1 MKEGELTLMVMA
13 DYSKA
18 FDTVNFKTVLRKMH
32 HPGFSNNFM
41 KWTANYLSNSR
52 QFVQIDDHQ
61 SKPAVTHFGVPQ
73 GSILGPIIFN
83 IYVSDLKKSIHPDMS
98 RIQYADD
105 TSLYS
110 HCGVKN
116 LPDCLSSISANLA
129 NLNAWSSQS
138 NLALNP
144 KKTEAMLFST
154 FQMASVHSLGELDL
168 SLNISGNTLKR
179 VDSKKLLGVHF
190 HEHLKWNEHVK
201 MTASSC
207 YGTLST
213 LRKIKH
219 FADFK
224 LRKHLVEALVLSKM
238 DYNDI
243 VFDQL
248 PLYLVKRLQRIQNAA
263 TSFVIGRY
271 ATTTDAV
278 KIGWL
283 PVQERRK
290 WHLLKTTYK
299 ALHDTRRPSY
309 ASLEVAKH
317 H

>member
-1 MKEGELTLMVMA
+1 
-13 DYSKA
+13 
-18 FDTVNFKTVLRKMH
+18 
-32 HPGFSNNFM
+32 
-41 KWTANYLSNSR
+41 
-52 QFVQIDDHQ
+52 
-61 SKPAVTHFGVPQ
+61 
-73 GSILGPIIFN
+73 
-83 IYVSDLKKSIHPDMS
+83 MS

-110 HCGVKN
+110 HCRVKN

-154 FQMASVHSLGELDL
+154 SQMASVHSLGELDL

-179 VDSKKLLGVHF
+179 V
-190 HEHLKWNEHVK
+190 
-201 MTASSC
+201 
-207 YGTLST
+207 
-213 LRKIKH
+213 
-219 FADFK
+219 
-224 LRKHLVEALVLSKM
+224 
-238 DYNDI
+238 
-243 VFDQL
+243 VFDPL

-283 PVQERRK
+283 PVHERRE

-299 ALHDTRRPSY
+299 ALHDTSWPSY
-309 ASLEVAKH
+309 ASLEVAKPLRNLRSSDSTKLTVPRVKGIFQDLASKYFNKLPNDIKNCETLVSFSIQSKNYLMDIAKERLQ
-317 H
+317 